1 MNANELMIGDWVKIG
16 NIIAQITQLKKVN
29 NEQQF
34 FSVYYYHTEDK
45 AEEGCCIDEIQPIP
59 LTAEIL
65 EKNGF
70 RKEVD
75 KNNFES
81 YLYYNFAGDGFI
93 RVILWDGG
101 DGDWSIKI
109 GNYDKFDDN
118 EIIYKNDFVFL
129 KLHQLQH
136 ALRLCGVDKEIVL

>member
-1 MNANELMIGDWVKIG
+1 MKANELMIGDWVRIG
-16 NIIAQITQLKKVN
+16 NRVEQITKLKEVG

-70 RKEVD
+70 ICKGAWMISGED
-75 KNNFES
+75 LGLKQCGDYFK
-81 YLYYNFAGDGFI
+81 LLPYY
-93 RVILWDGG
+93 
-101 DGDWSIKI
+101 
-109 GNYDKFDDN
+109 YDYNTTGMCD
-118 EIIYKNDFVFL
+118 IYYV
-129 KLHQLQH
+129 HELQH
-136 ALRLCGVDKEIVL
+136 ALKLCGIDKEIVL